1 MASDWQAGA
10 VIGVDVGSASV
21 RAGAFGPDGTR
32 LAFAFRPIQLFRDGA
47 DLVEQSSADIWS
59 QACAAVQEV
68 LEKAELLPVSV
79 RGIGFGLAP
88 VSSRHASRDR
98 HGFLPGRVE
107 LRAHVLSMAVIVHID
122 ELVRDRFGDGLV
134 AVQCAHL
141 AENGSYVHVDRD
153 FGDAN
158 RSSDFL

>member
-1 MASDWQAGA
+1 MASDWQSGA

-32 LAFAFRPIQLFRDGA
+32 LAFAFRPIQQFRDGA

-79 RGIGFGLAP
+79 RGIGFDATCSRVTVGPGGTALSVSASGDPQRDIVMWMDHRAGKKAAAINATGDSALAY
-88 VSSRHASRDR
+88 
-98 HGFLPGRVE
+98 
-107 LRAHVLSMAVIVHID
+107 AH
-122 ELVRDRFGDGLV
+122 
-134 AVQCAHL
+134 
-141 AENGSYVHVDRD
+141 
-153 FGDAN
+153 
-158 RSSDFL
+158 